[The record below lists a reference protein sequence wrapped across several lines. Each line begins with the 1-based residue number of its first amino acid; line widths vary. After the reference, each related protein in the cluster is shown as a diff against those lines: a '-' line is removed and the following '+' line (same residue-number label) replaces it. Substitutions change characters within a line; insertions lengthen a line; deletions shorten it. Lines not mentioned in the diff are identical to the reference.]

1 MATAIFIFF
10 GIFLIFQM
18 PVSFGLVI
26 STVLAM
32 FIASDIDTIAIIL
45 KLFRSCG
52 NYHLIAIPFFILA
65 GGFMESGGISRRLV
79 NFSSALIGHVRGG
92 LANTSVCRGNVFCGA
107 FPELLQ
113 PDTAAVGS
121 LLIPAMKRKGYGSD
135 MATSVMATAGSIG
148 IIIPPSIPMIILGV
162 TAGVSIGGLFM
173 GGVLPGILMGG
184 GLMVVNYIYC
194 KVRKI
199 EPEPRVSFKELVR
212 SCLDSILAI
221 MTVVIIVGG
230 IVGGI
235 FTATEASVVAAVY
248 SFIVGFFIY
257 RELSFKDLPNIFVK
271 SAITTGVVV
280 FTVAAASGFG
290 WILTAENI
298 PAEIASFV
306 IGLSDS
312 KWVIMLLLNGLF
324 LGDGELSLIPRRSL
338 LSWSRSSGLSS
349 MKLGIEPIH
358 FGVAMIV
365 NMAIGQCTPP
375 VGIALFVASG
385 ISGISLNEVLG
396 CYWKY
401 LLAMVIVLMLVIFF
415 PFFSTWIPTMLGYIQ
430 P

>member
-1 MATAIFIFF
+1 MATTLFIIFVA
-10 GIFLIFQM
+10 FLVFQM
-18 PVSFGLVI
+18 PVSFCLII

-32 FIASDIDTIAIIL
+32 FVASDIDSIAIVL
-45 KLFRSCG
+45 KLFRACG

-79 NFSSALIGHVRGG
+79 NFSSALIGHIRGG
-92 LANTSVCRGNVFCGA
+92 LANTSVAAAMFFAGLSGA
-107 FPELLQ
+107 AAA
-113 PDTAAVGS
+113 DTAAVGS

-135 MATSVMATAGSIG
+135 IATSVMATAGSIG

-173 GGVLPGILMGG
+173 GGVLPGLLMGLS
-184 GLMVVNYIYC
+184 LMVVNYIYC

-199 EPEPRVSFKELVR
+199 EPEERVSFKELVR

-221 MTVVIIVGG
+221 LTVVIIVGG
-230 IVGGI
+230 IVGGM
-235 FTATEASVVAAVY
+235 FTATEASVVAAFY
-248 SFIVGFFIY
+248 SFIVGFFVY
-257 RELSFKDLPNIFVK
+257 KELKFKDMPAIFVK
-271 SAITTGVVV
+271 SAVTTGVVV

-298 PAEIASFV
+298 PAEIAAFV
-306 IGLSDS
+306 ISLSDS
-312 KWVIMLLLNGLF
+312 KWIIMLLLNALF
-324 LGDGELSLIPRRSL
+324 LVMGTFLDPSAIIIILVPIVWPIVMQIGV
-338 LSWSRSSGLSS
+338 
-349 MKLGIEPIH
+349 EPIH

-385 ISGISLNEVLG
+385 ISGITLNDVLK

-401 LLAMVIVLMLVIFF
+401 LAAMVFVLLLVIFV
-415 PFFSTWIPTMLGYIQ
+415 PFFSTWIPSMTGYIQ

>member
-1 MATAIFIFF
+1 MATTLFIIFVA
-10 GIFLIFQM
+10 FLVFQM
-18 PVSFGLVI
+18 PVSFSLI
-26 STVLAM
+26 IATVLAM
-32 FIASDIDTIAIIL
+32 FVASDIDTIAIIL

-79 NFSSALIGHVRGG
+79 AFSSALIGHVRGG
-92 LANTSVCRGNVFCGA
+92 LANTSVAAAMFFAGLSGA
-107 FPELLQ
+107 AAA
-113 PDTAAVGS
+113 DTAAVGS

-135 MATSVMATAGSIG
+135 IATSVMATAGSIG

-173 GGVLPGILMGG
+173 GGVLPGLLMGLC
-184 GLMVVNYIYC
+184 LMVVNYFYC

-199 EPEPRVSFKELVR
+199 EPEERATLKELWR

-221 MTVVIIVGG
+221 LTVVIIVGG

-235 FTATEASVVAAVY
+235 FTATEASVVAALY
-248 SFIVGFFIY
+248 SFVVGFFIY
-257 RELSFKDLPNIFVK
+257 KELTFKDMPAIFVK
-271 SAITTGVVV
+271 SAVTTGVVV
-280 FTVAAASGFG
+280 FTVATASGFG

-298 PAEIASFV
+298 PTEIASFV
-306 IGLSDS
+306 ISLSDS

-324 LGDGELSLIPRRSL
+324 LIMGTFLDPSAIIIILVPIVWPIV
-338 LSWSRSSGLSS
+338 
-349 MKLGIEPIH
+349 MKIGIEPIH

-385 ISGISLNEVLG
+385 ISGITLSEVLG
-396 CYWKY
+396 AYWKY
-401 LLAMVIVLMLVIFF
+401 LLAMVFVLLVVIFV
-415 PFFSTWIPTMLGYIQ
+415 PFFSTWIPSMTGYIQ

>member
-92 LANTSVCRGNVFCGA
+92 LANTSVAAAMFFAGLSGA
-107 FPELLQ
+107 AAA
-113 PDTAAVGS
+113 DTAAVGS

-184 GLMVVNYIYC
+184 GLMAVNYIYC

-199 EPEPRVSFKELVR
+199 EPEKRVSFKELVR

-257 RELSFKDLPNIFVK
+257 RELSFKDLPKIFVK

-324 LGDGELSLIPRRSL
+324 LVMGTFLDPSAIIIILVPIVWPIV
-338 LSWSRSSGLSS
+338 

>member
-92 LANTSVCRGNVFCGA
+92 LANTSVAAAMFFAGLSGA
-107 FPELLQ
+107 AAA
-113 PDTAAVGS
+113 DTAAVGS

-248 SFIVGFFIY
+248 SFVVGFFIY

-324 LGDGELSLIPRRSL
+324 LVMGTFLDPSAIIIILVPIVWPIV
-338 LSWSRSSGLSS
+338 

>member
-1 MATAIFIFF
+1 MATYLFLFF
-10 GIFLIFQM
+10 VIFLIVQM
-18 PVSFGLVI
+18 PVSFCLVI

-32 FIASDIDTIAIIL
+32 FIASDIDSIAIIL

-79 NFSSALIGHVRGG
+79 NFSTALVGHIRGG
-92 LANTSVCRGNVFCGA
+92 LANTSVAAAMFFAGLSGA
-107 FPELLQ
+107 AAA
-113 PDTAAVGS
+113 DTAAVGS
-121 LLIPAMKRKGYGSD
+121 LLIPAMKKKGYGSD

-184 GLMVVNYIYC
+184 CLMVVNYIYC

-199 EPEPRVSFKELVR
+199 EPEQRVSFKELIR
-212 SCLDSILAI
+212 SCADSILAI

-230 IVGGI
+230 IVGGM
-235 FTATEASVVAAVY
+235 FTATEASVVAALY
-248 SFIVGFFIY
+248 SFVVGFFIY
-257 RELSFKDLPNIFVK
+257 KELSFKDLPGIFVK
-271 SAITTGVVV
+271 SAVTTGVVV
-280 FTVAAASGFG
+280 LTVAAASGFG

-298 PAEIASFV
+298 PGQIASFV
-306 IGLSDS
+306 VGLSES
-312 KWVIMLLLNGLF
+312 KWIIMLMLNAVFLLMGTF
-324 LGDGELSLIPRRSL
+324 LDPSAIIIILVPIVWPIV
-338 LSWSRSSGLSS
+338 
-349 MKLGIEPIH
+349 MKIGIEPIH

-385 ISGISLNEVLG
+385 ISGITLNQVMR

-401 LLAMVIVLMLVIFF
+401 LAAMVVVLLLVIFI

>member
-1 MATAIFIFF
+1 MATTLFLFF
-10 GIFLIFQM
+10 LAFLVFQM
-18 PVSFGLVI
+18 PVSFCLII

-32 FIASDIDTIAIIL
+32 FIASDIDSIAIVL

-79 NFSSALIGHVRGG
+79 NFSSALIGHIRGG
-92 LANTSVCRGNVFCGA
+92 LANTSVAAAMFFAGLSGA
-107 FPELLQ
+107 AAA
-113 PDTAAVGS
+113 DTAAVGS

-135 MATSVMATAGSIG
+135 IATSVMATAGSIG

-173 GGVLPGILMGG
+173 GGVLPGLLMGLS
-184 GLMVVNYIYC
+184 LMVVNYIYC

-199 EPEPRVSFKELVR
+199 EPEARVPFKELVR

-221 MTVVIIVGG
+221 LTVVIIVGG

-248 SFIVGFFIY
+248 SFVVGFFIY
-257 RELSFKDLPNIFVK
+257 KELKFKDMPAIFVK
-271 SAITTGVVV
+271 SAVTTGVVV

-298 PAEIASFV
+298 PAEIAAFV
-306 IGLSDS
+306 ISLSDS
-312 KWVIMLLLNGLF
+312 KWVIMLLLNALF
-324 LGDGELSLIPRRSL
+324 LVMGTFLDPSAIIIILVPIVWPIVMQIGV
-338 LSWSRSSGLSS
+338 
-349 MKLGIEPIH
+349 EPIH

-385 ISGISLNEVLG
+385 ISGISLNDVLS

-401 LLAMVIVLMLVIFF
+401 LLAMVIVLLMVIFI
-415 PFFSTWIPTMLGYIQ
+415 PFFSTWIPSMTGYIQ

>member
-1 MATAIFIFF
+1 MATTLFLFFIA
-10 GIFLIFQM
+10 FLIFQM
-18 PVSFGLVI
+18 PVSYCLII

-32 FIASDIDTIAIIL
+32 FVASDIDSIAIVL

-79 NFSSALIGHVRGG
+79 SFASALIGHIRGG
-92 LANTSVCRGNVFCGA
+92 LANTSVAAAMFFAGLSGA
-107 FPELLQ
+107 AAA
-113 PDTAAVGS
+113 DTAAVGS

-135 MATSVMATAGSIG
+135 IATSVMATAGSIG

-173 GGVLPGILMGG
+173 GGVLPGLLMGMS
-184 GLMVVNYIYC
+184 LMVVNYIYC

-199 EPEPRVSFKELVR
+199 EPEERVSFKELVR

-221 MTVVIIVGG
+221 LTVVIIVGG
-230 IVGGI
+230 IVGGM
-235 FTATEASVVAAVY
+235 FTATEASVVAAFY

-257 RELSFKDLPNIFVK
+257 KELKVKDLPAIFVK
-271 SAITTGVVV
+271 SAVTTGVVV

-298 PAEIASFV
+298 PAEIAAFV
-306 IGLSDS
+306 ISLSDS

-324 LGDGELSLIPRRSL
+324 LVMGTFLDPSAIIIILVPIVWPIVMQIGVD
-338 LSWSRSSGLSS
+338 
-349 MKLGIEPIH
+349 PIH

-385 ISGISLNEVLG
+385 ISGITLNDVLS

-401 LLAMVIVLMLVIFF
+401 LAAMVFVLLLVIFV
-415 PFFSTWIPTMLGYIQ
+415 PFFSTWIPSMTGYIQ

>member
-1 MATAIFIFF
+1 MATTLFIIFVA
-10 GIFLIFQM
+10 FLIFQM
-18 PVSFGLVI
+18 PVSFCLII
-26 STVLAM
+26 STILAM
-32 FIASDIDTIAIIL
+32 FVASDIDSIAIVL
-45 KLFRSCG
+45 KLFRSSG

-65 GGFMESGGISRRLV
+65 GGFMENGGISRRLV
-79 NFSSALIGHVRGG
+79 SFSSALIGHVRGG
-92 LANTSVCRGNVFCGA
+92 LANTSVAAAMFFAGLSGA
-107 FPELLQ
+107 AAA
-113 PDTAAVGS
+113 DTAAVGS

-135 MATSVMATAGSIG
+135 IATSVMATAGSIG

-173 GGVLPGILMGG
+173 GGVLPGLLMGLS
-184 GLMVVNYIYC
+184 LMVVNYFYC

-199 EPEPRVSFKELVR
+199 EPEERVSMNVLFK
-212 SCLDSILAI
+212 SFLDSILAI
-221 MTVVIIVGG
+221 LTVVIIVGG

-235 FTATEASVVAAVY
+235 FTATEASVVAAFY

-257 RELSFKDLPNIFVK
+257 KELKFRDMPGIFVK
-271 SAITTGVVV
+271 SAVTTGVVV

-298 PAEIASFV
+298 PAQIANFV
-306 IGLSDS
+306 ISLSDS
-312 KWVIMLLLNGLF
+312 KWTIMLLLNALF
-324 LGDGELSLIPRRSL
+324 LVMGTFLDPSAIIIILVPIVWPIV
-338 LSWSRSSGLSS
+338 
-349 MKLGIEPIH
+349 MKIGIEPIH

-385 ISGISLNEVLG
+385 ISGISLNDVLK

-401 LLAMVIVLMLVIFF
+401 LAAMVVVLLLVIFV
-415 PFFSTWIPTMLGYIQ
+415 PFFSTWIPTMTGYIQ

>member
-10 GIFLIFQM
+10 GLFLIFQM

-92 LANTSVCRGNVFCGA
+92 LANTSVAAAMFFAGLSGA
-107 FPELLQ
+107 AAA
-113 PDTAAVGS
+113 DTAAVGS

-248 SFIVGFFIY
+248 SFVVGFFIY

-324 LGDGELSLIPRRSL
+324 LVMGTFLDPSAIIIILVPIVWPIV
-338 LSWSRSSGLSS
+338 

>member
-92 LANTSVCRGNVFCGA
+92 LANTSVAAAMFFAGLSGA
-107 FPELLQ
+107 AAA
-113 PDTAAVGS
+113 DTAAVGS

-184 GLMVVNYIYC
+184 GLMAVNYIYC

-324 LGDGELSLIPRRSL
+324 LVMGTFLDPSAIIIILVPIVWPIV
-338 LSWSRSSGLSS
+338 

>member
-1 MATAIFIFF
+1 MATTLFLFF
-10 GIFLIFQM
+10 LAFLVFQM
-18 PVSFGLVI
+18 PVSFCLII

-32 FIASDIDTIAIIL
+32 FIASDIDSIAIVL

-79 NFSSALIGHVRGG
+79 NFSSALIGHIRGG
-92 LANTSVCRGNVFCGA
+92 LANTSVAAAMFFAGLSGA
-107 FPELLQ
+107 AAA
-113 PDTAAVGS
+113 DTAAVGS

-135 MATSVMATAGSIG
+135 IATSVMATAGSIG

-173 GGVLPGILMGG
+173 GGVLPGLLMGLS
-184 GLMVVNYIYC
+184 LMVVNYIYC

-199 EPEPRVSFKELVR
+199 EPEQRVSFKELVR

-221 MTVVIIVGG
+221 LTVVIIVGG

-235 FTATEASVVAAVY
+235 FTATEASVVAAFY

-257 RELSFKDLPNIFVK
+257 KELKFKDMPAIFVK
-271 SAITTGVVV
+271 SAVTTGVVV

-298 PAEIASFV
+298 PAAIAAFV
-306 IGLSDS
+306 ISLSDS
-312 KWVIMLLLNGLF
+312 KWIIMLLLNALF
-324 LGDGELSLIPRRSL
+324 LVMGTFLDPSAIIIILVPIVWPIVMQIGV
-338 LSWSRSSGLSS
+338 
-349 MKLGIEPIH
+349 EPIH

-385 ISGISLNEVLG
+385 ISGISLNDVLK

-401 LLAMVIVLMLVIFF
+401 LAAMVFVLLLVIFV
-415 PFFSTWIPTMLGYIQ
+415 PFFSTWIPSMTGYIQ

>member
-1 MATAIFIFF
+1 MASTLFLIFVA
-10 GIFLIFQM
+10 FLIFQM
-18 PVSFGLVI
+18 PVSFSLII
-26 STVLAM
+26 STILAM
-32 FIASDIDTIAIIL
+32 FIASDIDSVAIVL

-92 LANTSVCRGNVFCGA
+92 LANTSVAAAMFFAGLSGA
-107 FPELLQ
+107 AAA
-113 PDTAAVGS
+113 DTAAVGS

-135 MATSVMATAGSIG
+135 IATSVMATAGSIG

-173 GGVLPGILMGG
+173 GGVFPGLLMGLS
-184 GLMVVNYIYC
+184 LMVVNYVYC
-194 KVRKI
+194 KVRRI
-199 EPEPRVSFKELVR
+199 EPEERVTFRELVR

-221 MTVVIIVGG
+221 LTVVIIVGG

-235 FTATEASVVAAVY
+235 FTATEASVVAAFY

-257 RELSFKDLPNIFVK
+257 KELKVKDLPVIFVK

-298 PAEIASFV
+298 PSEIAAIV
-306 IGLSDS
+306 ISLSDS

-324 LGDGELSLIPRRSL
+324 LIMGTFLDPSAIIIILVPIVWPIV
-338 LSWSRSSGLSS
+338 
-349 MKLGIEPIH
+349 MKIGIEPIH

-375 VGIALFVASG
+375 VGIALFVATG
-385 ISGISLNEVLG
+385 ISGITLNDVLK

-401 LLAMVIVLMLVIFF
+401 LAAMVLVLLLVIFV
-415 PFFSTWIPTMLGYIQ
+415 PSFSTWLPSMMGYIQ